1 MKFFLKTSKYPK
13 NFKCYLPITTI
24 QKILICDCK
33 NKCKYEP
40 PPATLFKNFCFYN
53 FEKLKIEHN
62 LKNY

>member
-13 NFKCYLPITTI
+13 NFKCYLPII

-40 PPATLFKNFCFYN
+40 PSHPTPIKNFCFYN